1 MGWKLASLKRRQNLV
16 TVLDLAN
23 SVSMEPH
30 PHHAGG
36 GGGGRSNNH
45 TQQQLLLSAKRK
57 GSLKKLRHTP
67 LTLLRTNNNKY
78 QGNNSSG
85 DRQVSI
91 PPLSVLQTQI
101 LSIQAEQINT
111 SAAAAVAAEGGVVRA
126 SSAPGTNEAGL
137 SGGDKLLKTGRRIY
151 YDMDYDQQHQQQ
163 YRQQQR
169 QSIMDSGTHHEL
181 SHDGRAKPKSS
192 SSSSIQYSRRQID
205 AYRHAVTRQLQR
217 SQSFTSPSA
226 IRRIMEAQRK
236 RTQLLDNIEEDN
248 NYQGDDNNNKRP
260 FPTSSLPQLT
270 TGGIFSSAAQSRRQP
285 YLGPGG
291 TSSSP
296 SPQPLHARSITNSEL
311 EHNDDDDDDVIVMNK
326 GNEYGMSNPSMNTLV
341 SKFYSFAFDERPN
354 SNNNKNKNNNNSDD
368 DGDDGNVL
376 DGVDIKSNL
385 LNRLVRHHV
394 FQEVLPAIDRTHHT
408 ADTVSSH
415 HKRVITPV
423 SGLPNR
429 ISSGSSPPPSGR
441 VTPQA
446 VKELYDYPLN
456 PHKTHVDRSVR

>member
-23 SVSMEPH
+23 SVSMESH
-30 PHHAGG
+30 RDHARGS
-36 GGGGRSNNH
+36 RTNKH
-45 TQQQLLLSAKRK
+45 TQQQLQLSAKRK

-67 LTLLRTNNNKY
+67 LTLLRTNNNHHHNNNY
-78 QGNNSSG
+78 QGNNSNSG
-85 DRQVSI
+85 DRHVSI

-111 SAAAAVAAEGGVVRA
+111 SAAVSGGGGGGVRA
-126 SSAPGTNEAGL
+126 SSAPGTNGAGL
-137 SGGDKLLKTGRRIY
+137 SDGDKFLKTGRRVY
-151 YDMDYDQQHQQQ
+151 YDMDYDHQHQQQ
-163 YRQQQR
+163 H
-169 QSIMDSGTHHEL
+169 QSIMDGGTHHEL
-181 SHDGRAKPKSS
+181 SNDGRPKPKPSS

-205 AYRHAVTRQLQR
+205 AYRQAVTRQLQR

-236 RTQLLDNIEEDN
+236 RTQLLDNIEVGN
-248 NYQGDDNNNKRP
+248 NYQGGRR
-260 FPTSSLPQLT
+260 T
-270 TGGIFSSAAQSRRQP
+270 TT
-285 YLGPGG
+285 GG

-296 SPQPLHARSITNSEL
+296 SPLPLHARSITNSEL
-311 EHNDDDDDDVIVMNK
+311 EHNDDDDVVMNK
-326 GNEYGMSNPSMNTLV
+326 DDEYGVSNPSMNTLV
-341 SKFYSFAFDERPN
+341 SKFYSFAFDDRPN
-354 SNNNKNKNNNNSDD
+354 NNNNNNSDD
-368 DGDDGNVL
+368 DGNGDHVL

-385 LNRLVRHHV
+385 LNRLVRHRV

-408 ADTVSSH
+408 TDTVSSH

-423 SGLPNR
+423 PGLQSR
-429 ISSGSSPPPSGR
+429 ISSGSSPSGR

-456 PHKTHVDRSVR
+456 PHKTYVDRSVRRMKLLYWTVVGLTYYIYSSSLSLSLSLSSS